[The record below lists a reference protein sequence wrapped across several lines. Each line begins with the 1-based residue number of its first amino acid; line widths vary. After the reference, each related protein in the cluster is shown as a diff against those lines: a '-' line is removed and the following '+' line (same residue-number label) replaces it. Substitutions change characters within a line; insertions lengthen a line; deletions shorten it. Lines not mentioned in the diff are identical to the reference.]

1 MWFFSIPITTVPA
14 VRNGN
19 LLKLFQKQFVLE
31 VAIDGCFFWEK
42 VQMQVLDFAT
52 DKRTEWEKDHKL
64 YSVIFELTPRCNLNC
79 VHCYLNQHHASKELS
94 YEEIIEIIDILYEKE
109 VLFLTFTGGDVFVRK
124 DFLDIYMYAKC
135 ER

>member
-79 VHCYLNQHHASKELS
+79 VHCYLNQHHASL
-94 YEEIIEIIDILYEKE
+94 
-109 VLFLTFTGGDVFVRK
+109 
-124 DFLDIYMYAKC
+124 IYYGLIA
-135 ER
+135 